1 MAEKPVLVTG
11 GTGFV
16 GANLARRLLREG
28 CQVHL
33 LVRQGHAPWRLQGI
47 EDKVQLHEVELTD
60 RAALDLLVAQVR
72 QEWIFHLAAYG
83 AYSWQTDLR
92 QMIQTNITGT
102 ANLLEACAQ
111 AGFGAFVNTGSSSEY
126 GAKDHAPA
134 EEENPEPNSHYACT
148 KVAATLLCRYTAQD
162 RNLNLATLRLYSV
175 YGPYEDPGR
184 LFPALIR
191 KGLQG
196 ELPPL
201 VSPDT
206 TRVYV
211 YVEDVCDA
219 YLLAASRPGQ
229 APGVVYNVG
238 TGVQTSLRQ
247 LVELARA
254 ELGSAAEPSWDSMP
268 ARIWDTS
275 VWVADN
281 CRIRQ
286 ALGWEPRTVLKEG
299 FKRTAEWFRQHISL
313 SPEEKGPQR

>member
-1 MAEKPVLVTG
+1 MADKPVLITG
-11 GTGFV
+11 ATGFV

-33 LVRQGHAPWRLQGI
+33 LVRQEHSTWRLQGI
-47 EDKVQLHEVELTD
+47 AGQVRLHQVELDD
-60 RAALDLLVAQVR
+60 RPALDRLISQVR
-72 QEWIFHLAAYG
+72 PEWIFHLAAYG
-83 AYSWQTDLR
+83 AYSWQTELP

-102 ANLLEACAQ
+102 ANLVEACARI
-111 AGFGAFVNTGSSSEY
+111 GFAAFVNTGSSSEY
-126 GAKDHAPA
+126 GAKDHPPA
-134 EEENPEPNSHYACT
+134 EDEALEPNSHYACT
-148 KVAATLLCRYTAQD
+148 KAAATLLCRYTARS
-162 RNLNLATLRLYSV
+162 RNLHLPTLRLYSV

-206 TRVYV
+206 MRDYV
-211 YVEDVCDA
+211 HVDDVCAA

-229 APGVVYNVG
+229 APGAIYNVG
-238 TGVQTSLRQ
+238 TGAQTSMRQ
-247 LVELARA
+247 LVELARKA
-254 ELGSAAEPSWDSMP
+254 LGIAVEPRWGSMP

-281 CRIRQ
+281 RRIRE
-286 ALGWEPRTVLKEG
+286 ALGWQPRTSLEEG
-299 FKRTAEWFRQHISL
+299 FSRTAEWFRQHVSL
-313 SPEEKGPQR
+313 LPGERGD

>member
-1 MAEKPVLVTG
+1 LAGKTALVTG
-11 GTGFV
+11 ATGFV

-28 CQVHL
+28 CRVHL
-33 LVRQGHAPWRLQGI
+33 LVRPGHATWRLEGI
-47 EDKVQLHEVELTD
+47 RDQVQLHQVELTD

-72 QEWIFHLAAYG
+72 PEWIFHLAAYG
-83 AYSWQTDLR
+83 AYSWQTDLQ

-111 AGFGAFVNTGSSSEY
+111 VGFAAFVNTGSSSEY

-134 EEENPEPNSHYACT
+134 EAENPEPNSHYACT
-148 KVAATLLCRYTAQD
+148 KVAATLLCRYTAQS

-196 ELPPL
+196 QLPPL

-206 TRVYV
+206 TRDYV
-211 YVEDVCDA
+211 YVEDVCEA
-219 YLLAASRPGQ
+219 YLLAASQPGQ
-229 APGVVYNVG
+229 EPGAVYNVG
-238 TGVQTSLRQ
+238 TGAQTSLRQ
-247 LVELARA
+247 LVALARQS
-254 ELGSAAEPSWDSMP
+254 LGVDAEPVWGTMP

-281 CRIRQ
+281 RRIREG
-286 ALGWEPRTVLKEG
+286 LGWVPRTALAEG
-299 FKRTAEWFRQHISL
+299 FERTADWFRHHIAL
-313 SPEEKGPQR
+313 LPGEKG